1 MSKSVRPAKMPLQ
14 LAGAGVE
21 LNVLV
26 REGRE
31 TFPKPNK
38 KAPEPRKP
46 QGQQDVCLGRPNG
59 LQKNVS
65 PFSASIP

>member
-1 MSKSVRPAKMPLQ
+1 MALQ
-14 LAGAGVE
+14 AAGAGIE
-21 LNVLV
+21 LEVFS
-26 REGRE
+26 GRRLSLPE
-31 TFPKPNK
+31 MNK

-46 QGQQDVCLGRPNG
+46 QGQQDVCPGRPNG